1 MEPKRRPRVQDGVDD
16 EDPQAVRAEGYD
28 PDDPAVVAA
37 IDIVRWELSLLATVT
52 ASSCRPRSFRGQP
65 ITVVVKA
72 PRAEIAQFQL
82 AKAMCCR

>member
-1 MEPKRRPRVQDGVDD
+1 
-16 EDPQAVRAEGYD
+16 
-28 PDDPAVVAA
+28 VAA